1 MKRFLRLNVNKKGKV
16 DHVKII
22 LTKGEY
28 RKEK

>member
-1 MKRFLRLNVNKKGKV
+1 MNVNKKGKV